1 MKIILI
7 ILLIIFL
14 LITTLFGVVLISRN
28 KSFPDQEAGDS
39 ETTES
44 IKDNEA
50 ITPES
55 RVEKIIDM
63 QKFDINDLLG
73 GADTTGSKGVTET
86 GSSDT
91 AETPDDS
98 DSSNI
103 LTLQNEEETD
113 GLELQDTDSD
123 STEEVVIDDQS
134 EEKLENGTIEFYLDG
149 DRENGIYLGKKVCDL
164 ESAEPSVLYG
174 EDFN

>member
-44 IKDNEA
+44 IKDNKA

-63 QKFDINDLLG
+63 QKFDIDDLPG
-73 GADTTGSKGVTET
+73 SIDTIGSEGKTEEDSSYTTET
-86 GSSDT
+86 TDDDDSSD
-91 AETPDDS
+91 
-98 DSSNI
+98 I
-103 LTLQNEEETD
+103 LTQQNEEPDGVETQAA
-113 GLELQDTDSD
+113 ESD
-123 STEEVVIDDQS
+123 VIEEEIAIDDQS

-149 DRENGIYLGKKVCDL
+149 DRENGIYLGKTVCDL
-164 ESAEPSVLYG
+164 ESVEASVLYG
-174 EDFN
+174 EDFT

>member
-1 MKIILI
+1 MKVILI

-63 QKFDINDLLG
+63 QKFDINLPG
-73 GADTTGSKGVTET
+73 SIDTIGSEGKTET
-86 GSSDT
+86 NSGDA
-91 AETPDDS
+91 AETPGDS
-98 DSSNI
+98 DSPDI
-103 LTLQNEEETD
+103 LTLKDEEETD
-113 GLELQDTDSD
+113 GIELQDTASD
-123 STEEVVIDDQS
+123 ST
-134 EEKLENGTIEFYLDG
+134 
-149 DRENGIYLGKKVCDL
+149 
-164 ESAEPSVLYG
+164 G
-174 EDFN
+174 E